1 MLNVNNNVNNNEN
14 ITLNKDDIIELYSQ
28 FLKTC
33 KFIIKII
40 ILFLSITKIIKVLL
54 LSFIISVILQ
64 VIRHNDFQYIRS
76 DMKDMLWYLL
86 VYDYDYFDIAL
97 IIIVISVLFIIIM
110 RIKMI
115 SNKIDKKIEEL
126 KTTIKQKEMI
136 IERLN
141 KKLASKTD

>member
-1 MLNVNNNVNNNEN
+1 MLNVNDNET
-14 ITLNKDDIIELYSQ
+14 ITLNKDDIIELYYQ
-28 FLKTC
+28 FLETC

-40 ILFLSITKIIKVLL
+40 ILFLSVTKIIKVAL

-64 VIRHNDFQYIRS
+64 VIRHNDFQYIGS
-76 DMKDMLWYLL
+76 DMKDILWYLL
-86 VYDYDYFDIAL
+86 AHDYDWVDIAL

-110 RIKMI
+110 RIKMV
-115 SNKIDKKIEEL
+115 SNKIDKKLEEL
-126 KTTIKQKEMI
+126 KTNIKQKEII

>member
-1 MLNVNNNVNNNEN
+1 
-14 ITLNKDDIIELYSQ
+14 
-28 FLKTC
+28 
-33 KFIIKII
+33 
-40 ILFLSITKIIKVLL
+40 
-54 LSFIISVILQ
+54 
-64 VIRHNDFQYIRS
+64 
-76 DMKDMLWYLL
+76 MKDMLWYLL

>member
-1 MLNVNNNVNNNEN
+1 MLNVNNNET
-14 ITLNKDDIIELYSQ
+14 ITLNKDDIIELYYK

-33 KFIIKII
+33 KFIIQII

-54 LSFIISVILQ
+54 VSFIISVILQ
-64 VIRHNDFQYIRS
+64 VIRHNDFQYIHS
-76 DMKDMLWYLL
+76 DMKDMLWYFL
-86 VYDYDYFDIAL
+86 VYDYDCFDIAL

-115 SNKIDKKIEEL
+115 SNKIDKKLEEL

>member
-1 MLNVNNNVNNNEN
+1 MLNVNNTET
-14 ITLNKDDIIELYSQ
+14 ITLNKDDIIELYYQ

-33 KFIIKII
+33 KFIIQII

-54 LSFIISVILQ
+54 LSFIISVMLQ
-64 VIRHNDFQYIRS
+64 VIRHNDFQYIHS

-86 VYDYDYFDIAL
+86 VYDDYDYFDIAL

-115 SNKIDKKIEEL
+115 SNKIDKKLEEL
-126 KTTIKQKEMI
+126 KTTIKQKEII

-141 KKLASKTD
+141 KKLHSKTN

>member
-1 MLNVNNNVNNNEN
+1 MLNMNNNEN

-54 LSFIISVILQ
+54 VSFIISVILQ

-115 SNKIDKKIEEL
+115 SNKIDKKLEEL

>member
-1 MLNVNNNVNNNEN
+1 MLNVNNNEN

-54 LSFIISVILQ
+54 VSFIISVILQ

-76 DMKDMLWYLL
+76 DIKDMLWYLL

-110 RIKMI
+110 IIKMI
-115 SNKIDKKIEEL
+115 FNKIDKKIEEL
-126 KTTIKQKEMI
+126 KTTIKQKEII
-136 IERLN
+136 IEQLN
-141 KKLASKTD
+141 KKLVSKID

>member
-1 MLNVNNNVNNNEN
+1 
-14 ITLNKDDIIELYSQ
+14 
-28 FLKTC
+28 
-33 KFIIKII
+33 
-40 ILFLSITKIIKVLL
+40 
-54 LSFIISVILQ
+54 
-64 VIRHNDFQYIRS
+64 
-76 DMKDMLWYLL
+76 MKDMLWYLL

-115 SNKIDKKIEEL
+115 SNKIDKKLEEL

>member
-1 MLNVNNNVNNNEN
+1 MLNANNNAN
-14 ITLNKDDIIELYSQ
+14 ITLNKDDIIELYFQ

-97 IIIVISVLFIIIM
+97 IIIVITVLFIIIM

-115 SNKIDKKIEEL
+115 SNKIDKKLEEL

>member
-1 MLNVNNNVNNNEN
+1 
-14 ITLNKDDIIELYSQ
+14 
-28 FLKTC
+28 
-33 KFIIKII
+33 
-40 ILFLSITKIIKVLL
+40 
-54 LSFIISVILQ
+54 
-64 VIRHNDFQYIRS
+64 
-76 DMKDMLWYLL
+76 MKDMLWYLL

-115 SNKIDKKIEEL
+115 SNKIDKKLEEL

-141 KKLASKTD
+141 KKLVSKTD